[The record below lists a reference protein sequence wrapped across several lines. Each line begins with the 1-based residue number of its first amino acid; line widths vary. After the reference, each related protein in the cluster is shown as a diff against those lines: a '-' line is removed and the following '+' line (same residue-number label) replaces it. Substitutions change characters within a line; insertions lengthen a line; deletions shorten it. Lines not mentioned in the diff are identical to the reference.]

1 MSIETWHGT
10 PGGYTNHHC
19 RCDGCRSALREY
31 QRVKRAQRI
40 ASATPDRVHGTA
52 NGYGN
57 YGCRCDRCRAAWT
70 ENESQRR
77 NKRRSNDVA

>member
-1 MSIETWHGT
+1 MSDETWHGT
-10 PGGYTNHHC
+10 PGGYTNHRC
-19 RCDGCRSALREY
+19 RCDACRAALRDY
-31 QRVKRAQRI
+31 QRDRRQQRI

-70 ENESQRR
+70 ENERLLRR
-77 NKRRSNDVA
+77 RRQTGR